1 MPGGARPPNFPLI
14 CWIGR
19 RRPADEARN
28 EGHAEIGMLR
38 PNAEGEA
45 VQAAPSAWGICLK
58 QIIAPAVFSDR
69 AHRCRNS
76 IDKTA
81 GRVETA
87 EVKLDCNILWR
98 DQTKLDPCTH
108 PNFGSNRQ
116 GWRRELVRRPR
127 CECFAIPAGGERSRR
142 RVPWRDLRHPSR
154 GRDIARAP
162 SNRSGRHSLLPCGEC

>member
-1 MPGGARPPNFPLI
+1 
-14 CWIGR
+14 
-19 RRPADEARN
+19 
-28 EGHAEIGMLR
+28 MLR

-58 QIIAPAVFSDR
+58 QIISPAVFSDR
-69 AHRCRNS
+69 THRCRNS

-98 DQTKLDPCTH
+98 DQTKLDTCTH

-116 GWRRELVRRPR
+116 GGVGSLFDGLDSNVLPFLPEASNSWIKDFI
-127 CECFAIPAGGERSRR
+127 CSF
-142 RVPWRDLRHPSR
+142 DLRFGRAAAQPLFAHPV
-154 GRDIARAP
+154 A
-162 SNRSGRHSLLPCGEC
+162 GEGSVE